1 MKNVLIVSLG
11 TFAMGESVIALD
23 LARQLQHNNFNPCL
37 VISNAHKVL
46 LDERHTFPHITL
58 YKNAETI
65 NKLLLDDF
73 IAKYPPNLIIL
84 SDFFTLESEKKF
96 TGIGLDYFLS
106 LHLPIL
112 SIDSYGWEETNFKL
126 DFMDGRISDV
136 PNVLKYLD
144 GMLRPCPLN
153 KPLTTRSS
161 RSVSY
166 RSINNQII
174 RKRRRDSARKIL
186 EIDDDVSV
194 ILTAN
199 AVWEEVVP
207 RRILKWKWGFL
218 DAIPSLIQSHI
229 TRILGTVLWIRV
241 SPKLGEPIERIGN

>member
-84 SDFFTLESEKKF
+84 SDFFTLESEKQAF
-96 TGIGLDYFLS
+96 GIDVDYLS
-106 LHLPIL
+106 NIMCPIL
-112 SIDSYGWEETNFKL
+112 SIYNYGVEETNFKL
-126 DFMDGRISDV
+126 DFMDGTIIPV
-136 PNVLKYLD
+136 PPKIKDLD

-166 RSINNQII
+166 RSIITCPFDNLCKSTL
-174 RKRRRDSARKIL
+174 RKQLS
-186 EIDDDVSV
+186 VSEHALV
-194 ILTAN
+194 IFTAHP
-199 AVWEEVVP
+199 VWEEIQLPVNMNADWGFIKVVP
-207 RRILKWKWGFL
+207 T
-218 DAIPSLIQSHI
+218 LIKKYLS
-229 TRILGTVLWIRV
+229 RLGISVLWIRV
-241 SPKLGEPIERIGN
+241 SPKLGEP